1 MASSTR
7 SHSRRRDEMNWKEIQ
22 EAYDAVAKGSFKR
35 IDGEGFSVYRMGA
48 IIRID
53 IKQEG

>member
-1 MASSTR
+1 M
-7 SHSRRRDEMNWKEIQ
+7 DWKAIQ
-22 EAYDAVAKGSFKR
+22 EAYDAVAKGSCKR
-35 IDGEGFSVYRMGA
+35 WDGEGFMVYRMGA

>member
-1 MASSTR
+1 MIM
-7 SHSRRRDEMNWKEIQ
+7 DWKVIE
-22 EAYDAVAKGSFKR
+22 EAYKMVEKGTVKR
-35 IDGEGFSVYRMGA
+35 IDGEGFSLYRAGT

>member
-1 MASSTR
+1 
-7 SHSRRRDEMNWKEIQ
+7 MNWKEIQ